1 MPEFLSPWLLWFLA
15 GVIIML
21 AELGIPGFVIIF
33 FGVGCWAA
41 ALTAVWFPGALTA
54 QIAVFM
60 LVSLVSLL
68 TLRKAAVRIFVGRS
82 EGASDEDTG
91 NVPVG
96 AHVIVEQEILP
107 GREGRVRFRGTLW
120 SAVAEEPLAVGAE
133 AQISGVDKANK
144 ACLRVVPV
152 RQA

>member
-33 FGVGCWAA
+33 FGAGCWAA
-41 ALTAVWFPGALTA
+41 ALAAVWFPDALTA

-60 LVSLVSLL
+60 VVSLVSLL

-82 EGASDEDTG
+82 EGAPDEDTG
-91 NVPVG
+91 NVPLG
-96 AHVIVEQEILP
+96 AHVMVEQEILP

-120 SAVAEEPLAVGAE
+120 TAVSEEGLTAGAE
-133 AQISGVDKANK
+133 ARIVGVDKANRS
-144 ACLRVVPV
+144 CLRVEPV
-152 RQA
+152 REA